1 MVALGSS
8 PFTASGLPGQGL
20 TKVLATEYRQ
30 DETPNADNE
39 TLVVEELDEI
49 TPLEMQGNGSSSLKT
64 GDVVLQ
70 IEDEWAN
77 EGPELEHGQTPD
89 TESTSCSR
97 RSTARSGKNWLLLFI
112 SFLASYSMF
121 TYAGIPDEEMCSID
135 WFLKWAMGKFWN
147 PSTRIF
153 VIVVVIYISSIS
165 AVIYRQG
172 YSWTLSMGISLGF
185 GHSVVNIW
193 RGDWEEMLLRD
204 LPMTF
209 VLVTT
214 MQQILLAIEA
224 RTGWVFILERRMRQ
238 EREVEARKMEDSE
251 AQVTDES
258 RIDKLG
264 RPKEDRRHGGYGTC

>member
-1 MVALGSS
+1 MQRKGS
-8 PFTASGLPGQGL
+8 P
-20 TKVLATEYRQ
+20 
-30 DETPNADNE
+30 
-39 TLVVEELDEI
+39 
-49 TPLEMQGNGSSSLKT
+49 SLKT

-77 EGPELEHGQTPD
+77 EDPELEHGQTPD
-89 TESTSCSR
+89 TESTSYSR
-97 RSTARSGKNWLLLFI
+97 RPTARSGKNWLLLFI

-135 WFLKWAMGKFWN
+135 WFLNWAMGKFWN

-172 YSWTLSMGISLGF
+172 YSLTLKMGISLGF

-238 EREVEARKMEDSE
+238 EREVEARKKEDSE